1 MIEIHKQC
9 KTCERIR
16 MEKRKGSEKF
26 LNRLYGSRAYNKDG
40 EGLLNIARE
49 VTKEEPFNGVLK
61 TTYQSLTKH
70 CKFHQAMTE
79 DDLINSKIVRAS
91 KRKDNE
97 IVKEM
102 VQHRDVRQEI
112 MSKGL
117 EQLETGKLKLTA
129 ASVVTAAN
137 KEADLEMKE
146 KDQQI
151 KVMEMIAMFQSGE
164 IKRLPTDE

>member
-1 MIEIHKQC
+1 MIELNKKC
-9 KTCERIR
+9 TTCNRIKA
-16 MEKRKGSEKF
+16 EKAKGSEKF
-26 LNRLYGSRAYNKDG
+26 LNRLYNSRAYDKAG
-40 EGLLNIARE
+40 ESLLAIARE
-49 VTKEEPFNGVLK
+49 VTNEPPYNGTLK

-70 CKFHQAMTE
+70 CKFHQALTE
-79 DDLINSKIVRAS
+79 DDLINSKIVRSA
-91 KRKDNE
+91 KRRDNE

-112 MSKGL
+112 MSKGM
-117 EQLETGKLKLTA
+117 EQLESGELKLTA

-146 KDQQI
+146 KDQQL

-164 IKRLPTDE
+164 IKRERLE